1 MNSLQDLMN
10 SLEHCRIALLKANE
24 PSISSMLIQVSIQG
38 MLSLEDLPSNDDL
51 NQAPGLPD
59 LALD

>member
-1 MNSLQDLMN
+1 MN